1 MSFITDVT
9 GLLTC
14 LGSVLRPPRRPSACS
29 SSTSHI
35 SRFFNSAIFAP
46 FRSGR
51 VPTRVHNKTK
61 STQSHSTIDV
71 GMLGGPARTAQAQGS
86 GRGGPEHETA
96 CYGGAYPFPDLKFR
110 RGADPVFSAAPRE
123 LQRHLL
129 VQASRTI
136 VAHAD
141 NMLLLETVQ
150 IQSDASSA
158 HRGTYLCSP

>member
-1 MSFITDVT
+1 
-9 GLLTC
+9 
-14 LGSVLRPPRRPSACS
+14 
-29 SSTSHI
+29 
-35 SRFFNSAIFAP
+35 
-46 FRSGR
+46 
-51 VPTRVHNKTK
+51 
-61 STQSHSTIDV
+61 
-71 GMLGGPARTAQAQGS
+71 MLGGPARTAQAQGS

-123 LQRHLL
+123 LQQHLL